1 MPWQTKLDPRQH
13 PHPLRLARNFHSFS
27 ANLGCHIKVDARFA
41 ADIAA
46 AYEQTDEAPGFEMAA
61 VAAQQHYAAHAMP
74 PNTARES
81 PASMDYSNSD
91 GSLAAPP
98 PPPTA
103 PAPAKGK
110 AKGKKAAAAGSSD
123 PTDAHKA
130 LLSKISQLEQSSTE
144 NAHEAAEIEQEVKKA
159 NRDLSQLLNTL
170 EPHNSKLDIVQRKYS
185 ELLGEMKRVEREHVK
200 AKKRGDQLQKEKE
213 DIAKERTRERGLK
226 EKLEKLSREL
236 TRENKKLKEDLRDL
250 KESSADRN
258 DELHQKLE
266 NLVLDVEE
274 VVSDRKAP
282 ERQMHE
288 LEQDKV
294 FREKF
299 TSFLHQYELREL
311 HFSSLLRTKDLE
323 VAYHIARHDQ
333 LKKAQESELSKSHQL
348 TRQVST
354 FSQTENEL
362 RGQLNVYV
370 EKFKQVEDTLNN
382 SNDLFLTFRKEMEE
396 MSKKTKRLEKENLN
410 LTRKQEATNKNI
422 FQMAEERSQSQQ
434 ALDRLGRE
442 NEKLKKLCRAMQTG
456 GYAGNAAAAAAAAAA
471 GGGGQQQQQHGFLP
485 GAGPAAGGGGCGRQ
499 AQVGAEAEFDEGL
512 EGETESEYE
521 DEDEE
526 YDEDEEGEG
535 EYDDDTEE
543 EGMDVQPR
551 TYGPPPPPP
560 PQQVGVEGGVNGT
573 ARGGGALPQQGG
585 VNGAAVV
592 NGNGG
597 RH

>member
-1 MPWQTKLDPRQH
+1 
-13 PHPLRLARNFHSFS
+13 
-27 ANLGCHIKVDARFA
+27 
-41 ADIAA
+41 
-46 AYEQTDEAPGFEMAA
+46 MAA
-61 VAAQQHYAAHAMP
+61 VANHQQQHQQPLSHAR
-74 PNTARES
+74 NS
-81 PASMDYSNSD
+81 PASMDYSREASGSD
-91 GSLAAPP
+91 ASLAAPP
-98 PPPTA
+98 PPPSTMPMTA
-103 PAPAKGK
+103 K
-110 AKGKKAAAAGSSD
+110 AKAKSKKAGAAASTD

-130 LLSKISQLEQSSTE
+130 LLSKISQLEASSTE
-144 NAHEAAEIEQEVKKA
+144 NAHEAAEIEAEVKKA

-170 EPHNSKLDIVQRKYS
+170 EPHNSKLDIVQRKYT
-185 ELLGEMKRVEREHVK
+185 ELLGEMKKVEREHVK

-213 DIAKERTRERGLK
+213 EIAKERTRERGLK

-250 KESSADRN
+250 RETSADRN
-258 DELHQKLE
+258 DELHRKLE

-274 VVSDRKAP
+274 VVSDRRAP
-282 ERQMHE
+282 ERQNAE
-288 LEQDKV
+288 LEHDKM

-311 HFSSLLRTKDLE
+311 QFQSLLRTKDLE
-323 VAYHIARHDQ
+323 IAYQCARHDQ
-333 LKKAQESELSKSHQL
+333 LKKAQETELSKSHQL

-422 FQMAEERSQSQQ
+422 FQMAEERTQSQQ
-434 ALDRLGRE
+434 AFDRLTRE

-456 GYAGNAAAAAAAAAA
+456 GYMGAASGALGADPHAD
-471 GGGGQQQQQHGFLP
+471 P
-485 GAGPAAGGGGCGRQ
+485 G
-499 AQVGAEAEFDEGL
+499 AEFDERL

-521 DEDEE
+521 DEE
-526 YDEDEEGEG
+526 YDEDEEGDPYG

-543 EGMDVQPR
+543 EEGIDVQPR

-560 PQQVGVEGGVNGT
+560 PQELPNGT
-573 ARGGGALPQQGG
+573 HTNAGSAPQ
-585 VNGAAVV
+585 VNGAAV
-592 NGNGG
+592 NG
-597 RH
+597 RRR

>member
-1 MPWQTKLDPRQH
+1 
-13 PHPLRLARNFHSFS
+13 
-27 ANLGCHIKVDARFA
+27 
-41 ADIAA
+41 
-46 AYEQTDEAPGFEMAA
+46 MAA
-61 VAAQQHYAAHAMP
+61 VANQHQQSMSASHA
-74 PNTARES
+74 RGS
-81 PASMDYSNSD
+81 PASMDYTREASVSSD
-91 GSLAAPP
+91 SIVAPP
-98 PPPTA
+98 PPPSSTVGSV
-103 PAPAKGK
+103 KGK
-110 AKGKKAAAAGSSD
+110 GKSKKVSTNPNGAD
-123 PTDAHKA
+123 DARQA
-130 LLSKISQLEQSSTE
+130 LLSKISQLEASSTE
-144 NAHEAAEIEQEVKKA
+144 NAHEAAEIDAEVKKA

-213 DIAKERTRERGLK
+213 EIGKERTRERGLK

-258 DELHQKLE
+258 DELHRKLE
-266 NLVLDVEE
+266 GLVEDVEE
-274 VVSDRKAP
+274 VVLDRRSP
-282 ERQMHE
+282 ERQTAE
-288 LEQDKV
+288 LEQDKM

-311 HFSSLLRTKDLE
+311 QFQSLLRTKELE
-323 VAYHIARHDQ
+323 IAYQIARHDQ

-422 FQMAEERSQSQQ
+422 FQMAEERTTTQH
-434 ALDRLGRE
+434 AIDRLNRE

-456 GYAGNAAAAAAAAAA
+456 GYGSA
-471 GGGGQQQQQHGFLP
+471 GGVAHANVDP
-485 GAGPAAGGGGCGRQ
+485 S
-499 AQVGAEAEFDEGL
+499 AEFDEGL

-521 DEDEE
+521 DEE
-526 YDEDEEGEG
+526 YDEDDDG

-543 EGMDVQPR
+543 EGIEVRPPQPR
-551 TYGPPPPPP
+551 AYGPPPPPP
-560 PQQVGVEGGVNGT
+560 PHDLPNGKAKTVHANGAPVVNGT
-573 ARGGGALPQQGG
+573 
-585 VNGAAVV
+585 
-592 NGNGG
+592 